1 MEDEKFIRQLGDE
14 NQWLRGLL
22 ESVARDLE
30 RISSL
35 EQYAAHTEPLQAR
48 AMRIRERLSQ
58 R

>member
-1 MEDEKFIRQLGDE
+1 MSLADE
-14 NQWLRGLL
+14 NTRLRGLL

-30 RISSL
+30 RISSI
-35 EQYAAHTEPLQAR
+35 EEYAAHTEPLQAR

>member
-1 MEDEKFIRQLGDE
+1 MQDEELILQLGEE
-14 NQWLRGLL
+14 NNWLRGLL